1 MLVFNSLE
9 VFADEVLFLLEPTTA
24 PPLPVDPNDLSLATD
39 SGKEL
44 GGTAIP
50 NMHGRENVTWRG
62 VTTIHGIVISTC
74 RSARMRIRLLR
85 CLSLHVHVCYTGEVY
100 VER

>member
-1 MLVFNSLE
+1 MDTPDLHVVFNSPD
-9 VFADEVLFLLEPTTA
+9 VFVDEVLFLLELTTA

-50 NMHGRENVTWRG
+50 IIYVREW
-62 VTTIHGIVISTC
+62 
-74 RSARMRIRLLR
+74 LFL
-85 CLSLHVHVCYTGEVY
+85 
-100 VER
+100 